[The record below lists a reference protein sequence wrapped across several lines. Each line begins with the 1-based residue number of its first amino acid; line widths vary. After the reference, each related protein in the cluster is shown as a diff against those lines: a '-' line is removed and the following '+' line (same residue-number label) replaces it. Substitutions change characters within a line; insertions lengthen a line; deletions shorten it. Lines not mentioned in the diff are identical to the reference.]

1 MSTVELLVC
10 TSFDTGEGLAFARV
24 GEAFDVGVGVAAGD
38 EACACGWGVA
48 AVGTRVGAAVGAGV
62 GAAVGTG
69 VGAAVGVVP
78 HGGGLQSLQGR

>member
-1 MSTVELLVC
+1 M
-10 TSFDTGEGLAFARV
+10 
-24 GEAFDVGVGVAAGD
+24 
-38 EACACGWGVA
+38 
-48 AVGTRVGAAVGAGV
+48 GTRVGAAVGAGV

>member
-1 MSTVELLVC
+1 
-10 TSFDTGEGLAFARV
+10 
-24 GEAFDVGVGVAAGD
+24 
-38 EACACGWGVA
+38 
-48 AVGTRVGAAVGAGV
+48 VGTRVGAAVGAGV